1 MSHLGN
7 VRVTAVFMA
16 LLLMGALVATAC
28 TGPAGSPGA
37 SGLSGNPG
45 LPGNPGE
52 PGKAGLPGVQG
63 VQGVQGI
70 QGIQGIQGVQGAV
83 GPVGNIAGFML
94 DKEAYVVGV
103 DRGLKITAWGFQPDE
118 AVLFTLNMPTI
129 QNVIIAGGDAN
140 GGGVVEAATGSRTRL
155 DRLPNL
161 EPGMGSIVAEGSLGS
176 KGSALI
182 VFVADEK

>member
-63 VQGVQGI
+63 
-70 QGIQGIQGVQGAV
+70 IQGVQGAV
-83 GPVGNIAGFML
+83 GPVGNIAGFKL
-94 DKEAYVVGV
+94 DKDAYVVGV

-140 GGGVVEAATGSRTRL
+140 GGGVVEAATGRRTRL